1 MIEPVF
7 EALRRATEFNIQLQ
21 QEVFKRWFSLG
32 PGKVA
37 PPNGAAEQIGKVK
50 EEWSAFTAELVKK
63 QRGALESQF
72 SAGLEIVEEA
82 VHLAEAKDP
91 EELRVKTIELWQKA
105 FDCQR
110 QLYEGQMRD
119 VQDVV
124 PKWTDLVMKQVAP
137 RKAGAP
143 KEAVAPAA

>member
-1 MIEPVF
+1 
-7 EALRRATEFNIQLQ
+7 LQ
-21 QEVFKRWFSLG
+21 QEVFQKWFSLG

-37 PPNGAAEQIGKVK
+37 PPNGPAEQIGKIK
-50 EEWSAFTAELVKK
+50 KEWSAFTAELVKK

-124 PKWTDLVMKQVAP
+124 SKWTDLLMKEVAP